1 MTEILK
7 ILNLCFVILQ
17 LNLIWSCLLLHLV
30 IYVAMFVIF
39 YIFPSLFSSFGL
51 IGGAHPNDHF
61 ATGQTGHFDH
71 EHNNNL
77 NVGGG
82 NNNNNNN
89 IFGGYNNYNTGGGIV
104 SSGGMPPYHLNIGG
118 SSFSRSVGHNGNG
131 IININTNIN
140 KNNIKQGHLG
150 VGALSQ
156 PQLHQLQ
163 QNLGKNQQ
171 FSQNGNLD
179 ADDTDDD
186 DANDKIRRQNAGVE
200 VNADEKSLNTNR
212 NVSINQLPITPN
224 GKSQKWQNVYF
235 LRENIKENNTIN
247 FRS

>member
-1 MTEILK
+1 M
-7 ILNLCFVILQ
+7 FLQ
-17 LNLIWSCLLLHLV
+17 INLIWSCLLLHLV

-77 NVGGG
+77 NVGG

-118 SSFSRSVGHNGNG
+118 SSFSRSGHNGNG
-131 IININTNIN
+131 IINNINTNIN

-163 QNLGKNQQ
+163 QNLVKNQ
-171 FSQNGNLD
+171 FSEIGNLD
-179 ADDTDDD
+179 NDDTDDD
-186 DANDKIRRQNAGVE
+186 DTTGKIRRQNADG
-200 VNADEKSLNTNR
+200 NDEKSLATSLNTNR
-212 NVSINQLPITPN
+212 NISMNQLPITSN
-224 GKSQKWQNVYF
+224 GKSQKWQNVYY
-235 LRENIKENNTIN
+235 LRENIKKNNTIN